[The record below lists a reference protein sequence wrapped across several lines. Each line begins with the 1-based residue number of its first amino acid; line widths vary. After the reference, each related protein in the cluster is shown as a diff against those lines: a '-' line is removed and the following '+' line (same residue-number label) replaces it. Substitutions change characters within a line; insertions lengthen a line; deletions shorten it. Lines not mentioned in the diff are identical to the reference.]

1 LPKIVFIHILFLF
14 LLQTLCL
21 GAQFSFGLLFEART
35 LTDQEKT
42 IAEKD
47 YLSIIQKC
55 NEKINAKIDLGAVC
69 DALWVIILINVK
81 PWIMYEV
88 IVTFKVQMRLYQ

>member
-1 LPKIVFIHILFLF
+1 MFIHILFLF

-21 GAQFSFGLLFEART
+21 GTQFSLGLLFEART

-55 NEKINAKIDLGAVC
+55 NEKINAKIDSGAVC
-69 DALWVIILINVK
+69 DAFMGYYINQCQALDNV
-81 PWIMYEV
+81 
-88 IVTFKVQMRLYQ
+88 